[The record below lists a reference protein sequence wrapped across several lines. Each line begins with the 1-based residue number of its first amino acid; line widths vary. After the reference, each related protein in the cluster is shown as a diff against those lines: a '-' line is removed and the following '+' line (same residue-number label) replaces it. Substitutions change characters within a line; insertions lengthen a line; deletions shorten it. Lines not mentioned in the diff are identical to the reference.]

1 MAERAS
7 VSAHEADA
15 FGKFTGQ
22 ARLAEREQGR
32 EKCWKATNSILESP
46 KLEVRQGDE
55 WQHDVRAVAENW
67 LTTACSVVH
76 MAGAQ

>member
-32 EKCWKATNSILESP
+32 EKCWKSTNSILESP

-55 WQHDVRAVAENW
+55 
-67 LTTACSVVH
+67 
-76 MAGAQ
+76 